1 MWISFFNKACP
12 ASNPLFNWTTSAT
25 LTVWACLLLLAS
37 VCSFKSFY
45 FFLPLLESEHTWMG
59 TFVDVSHMWC
69 WNLEPGTLP
78 VFWYVDVTLP
88 TNSRGPASL
97 ELTRKHFFP
106 LQIPQAVYGFI
117 FKVYVP
123 HFVCI
128 SAGGVA
134 KFGPNL
140 AWTLDG
146 VLIGGCQLFLSPCAW
161 GRLHYLSNLFN
172 LSNLFS
178 NGREEGGGRTDR
190 QTDKWNEAKKINT
203 LIIWKDAPCI

>member
-1 MWISFFNKACP
+1 MDIHRCE
-12 ASNPLFNWTTSAT
+12 
-25 LTVWACLLLLAS
+25 LL
-37 VCSFKSFY
+37 
-45 FFLPLLESEHTWMG
+45 WMCHMCDAG
-59 TFVDVSHMWC
+59 T
-69 WNLEPGTLP
+69 WNLEPYLCSDMSMSL
-78 VFWYVDVTLP
+78 YRP
-88 TNSRGPASL
+88 TAGAHTSL
-97 ELTRKHFFP
+97 ELTKKHFFP
-106 LQIPQAVYGFI
+106 LQIPVYGFI

-123 HFVCI
+123 HFFCI

-190 QTDKWNEAKKINT
+190 QTDKWNEAEKIDT
-203 LIIWKDAPCI
+203 LIIWKDAP